1 MPTTVVMLETHPG
14 SENGYDVKFYVKGR
28 RYKIGDFLLE
38 AFILQ
43 GCVRVIDENN
53 DGFLEPIEYS
63 PSPVVID
70 NKAIGEQK
78 RGRGRPR
85 KSW

>member
-1 MPTTVVMLETHPG
+1 MKTKVVMLETHPG

-28 RYKIGDFLLE
+28 QYYVGDFLLE

-43 GCVRVIDENN
+43 GCVRVIDENT
-53 DGFLEPIEYS
+53 DGFLEPIEMN
-63 PSPVVID
+63 PPVVID
-70 NKAIGEQK
+70 NKAIGIEK
-78 RGRGRPR
+78 RGRGRPK